1 MSEIKTRG
9 TEYYDCINVMSTNGN
24 NDNPSFFA
32 YKCDNEKN
40 VQYTTKYFAKS
51 DDRSYIYV
59 TYIPVGCKN
68 KNLIV
73 PKVSFKD
80 AYKYFSDEN
89 NIPVISDRAE
99 IDGKKIIRFAK

>member
-1 MSEIKTRG
+1 MYQDCKNIKYT
-9 TEYYDCINVMSTNGN
+9 DDSTVT
-24 NDNPSFFA
+24 PSFFA
-32 YKCDNEKN
+32 YKCDDEKN
-40 VQYTTKYFAKS
+40 MQYTTKYFAKS